1 MNHCLFATASVYYHI
16 LLPLSTKFFKK
27 LQAMRKS
34 AVFPSDGKLAYQMMK
49 MLPISYGASK
59 SSASAELAKKLRFF
73 REFPRTV
80 FELRMAQLRMAYLSD
95 RGACSP
101 GWLFPFSSG
110 PERIKCFGNSIV
122 LISII
127 VEIVFHIYHHFV
139 ILISVFNDRN
149 QRRQPDKIRLF

>member
-101 GWLFPFSSG
+101 GRVFLFSYGASKSSASAELAKKLRFFRES
-110 PERIKCFGNSIV
+110 PRTVFELRMAHMAQLRIPT
-122 LISII
+122 
-127 VEIVFHIYHHFV
+127 HP
-139 ILISVFNDRN
+139 DR
-149 QRRQPDKIRLF
+149 